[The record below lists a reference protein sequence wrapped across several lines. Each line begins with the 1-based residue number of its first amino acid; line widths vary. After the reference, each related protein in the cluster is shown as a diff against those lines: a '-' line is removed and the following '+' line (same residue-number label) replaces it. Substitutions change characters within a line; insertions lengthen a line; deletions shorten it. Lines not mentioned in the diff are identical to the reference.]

1 MPEVSL
7 TAKKKKNVHVRTKGD
22 VRTARVW
29 LYTECHPRDPRLKR
43 NHETQREKAQI
54 LSLQLKEQQH
64 YNQNQAV

>member
-7 TAKKKKNVHVRTKGD
+7 TAKKKKMFTLEPK
-22 VRTARVW
+22 
-29 LYTECHPRDPRLKR
+29 EMCHPRDPRLKR